1 VIRFVKNAFLF
12 ELIERKIGKNNWD
25 TGQYSLDSFGKTP
38 KKQRFSAFSCVKS
51 AKLPDKKE
59 ENEREW
65 FCKTLII
72 NYFLLFRG

>member
-1 VIRFVKNAFLF
+1 VIRFVKNGLLF

-25 TGQYSLDSFGKTP
+25 TDQHSFDSFCKTP
-38 KKQRFSAFSCVKS
+38 KNPRFSVFSSVKS
-51 AKLPDKKE
+51 AKLADRIE
-59 ENEREW
+59 EIEREW